1 MPDENDNETPHTQRT
16 HMHPTQHSTIRRSQ
30 NGLKPELRTTEPR
43 ILRTHRLITKGVSE
57 VQGDD
62 FVKQAVE
69 GLQTLASKAAA
80 KPLQLAP
87 PAQGSL
93 KELLA
98 KAAQTAR
105 PFTPRKPQPTE
116 GRAA

>member
-1 MPDENDNETPHTQRT
+1 
-16 HMHPTQHSTIRRSQ
+16 MHPTQHSTIRRSQ
-30 NGLKPELRTTEPR
+30 NGLKPELRTEPR
-43 ILRTHRLITKGVSE
+43 ILRTHRLITQGISE
-57 VQGDD
+57 AQGDS

-87 PAQGSL
+87 PAKGGL
-93 KELLA
+93 KELLS
-98 KAAQTAR
+98 KAAETAR
-105 PFTPRKPQPTE
+105 PFMPRKPQPTE